1 MGSASRMIVENRS
14 AGKENNMTTVS
25 TKSFRIFVS
34 LVLVLLAARAIAV
47 TQTVRRSFSLNI
59 ALQHDTVKVG
69 EPVVI
74 QIEKK
79 NISNH
84 DIGSW
89 SVGGGDEHGEYAGF
103 PPIVRDAK
111 GKEPPLTKWGRVV
124 FGRQT
129 AADNGASL
137 DLNAVVRGH
146 LHPGEISKSKI
157 TLTGMYDLS
166 VPGKYTVQVR
176 HGDDE
181 NNDEVKSN
189 VLTFTVLPKE

>member
-1 MGSASRMIVENRS
+1 MIDSENRNTKK
-14 AGKENNMTTVS
+14 GNMTTVL
-25 TKSFRIFVS
+25 TKSFRILVS

-47 TQTVRRSFSLNI
+47 TQTVRRSFSLSI
-59 ALQHDTVKVG
+59 ALQYDTVKVG

-74 QIEKK
+74 QIEEK

-84 DIGSW
+84 DIYSLI
-89 SVGGGDEHGEYAGF
+89 VGGGDEHGEYAGF

-129 AADNGASL
+129 AADNDVSL
-137 DLNAVVRGH
+137 ELSPVVRGH
-146 LHPGEISKSKI
+146 LHPGEIFKSKI